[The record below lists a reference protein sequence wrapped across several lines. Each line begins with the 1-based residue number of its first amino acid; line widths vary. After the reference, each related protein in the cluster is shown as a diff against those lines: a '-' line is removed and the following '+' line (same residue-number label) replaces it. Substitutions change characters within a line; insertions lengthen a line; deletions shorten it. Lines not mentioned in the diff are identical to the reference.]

1 MHSLN
6 QIELGK
12 VIAAERMAPPRPRA
26 QQPRPERPPSPPARA
41 RVAYAAGRLARRLD
55 AEMARRA
62 VV

>member
-6 QIELGK
+6 QAALGHA
-12 VIAAERMAPPRPRA
+12 VAASRVDPPLRVLPPQRPD
-26 QQPRPERPPSPPARA
+26 RPPGPPPRA

-55 AEMARRA
+55 PEMARRA

>member
-12 VIAAERMAPPRPRA
+12 VIADERVARPRPRA
-26 QQPRPERPPSPPARA
+26 QRPRPERPPSPPARA
-41 RVAYAAGRLARRLD
+41 RVAYAAGRFARRLD
-55 AEMARRA
+55 PEMARRA